1 MKAKHLPQR
10 IAQCSAAVLLT
21 IAAAPFAS
29 AHHDV
34 VFPDGGESLQPGE
47 FVSIEWTVTI
57 EHLLINW
64 DVFYSTTGDMGSLIP
79 IQFAVSPGDP
89 TVGSLH
95 SIDWFVP
102 DMPTTNGRIMVRM
115 NTVQATYEFFS
126 DADFT
131 IEAALGNRS
140 CAGQAANSSGSPA
153 QLHMVGSTSIADNGL
168 VLNVNSLPANALG
181 YPINSDTLG
190 FAAMPGGS
198 QGNLCLGGT
207 VGRHI
212 TQVTSSGTAGFVSIP
227 IDLTALPRAGATV
240 AAVAG
245 ETWRFQY
252 WTRDANPSSTSN
264 FSDVVSVMLL

>member
-1 MKAKHLPQR
+1 MNAKHVPHR
-10 IAQCSAAVLLT
+10 FARCSAAALLA

-34 VFPDGGESLQPGE
+34 VFPDGGESLQPGQ

-57 EHLLINW
+57 EHVLIDW
-64 DVFYSTTGDMGSLIP
+64 DVFYSTTGDSGSLIP
-79 IQFAVSPGDP
+79 IRFGVDPGDP

-95 SIDWFVP
+95 SIDWLVP
-102 DMPTTNGRIMVRM
+102 DFPTANGRIMVRM
-115 NTVQATYEFFS
+115 NTVQMNYEFYS

-131 IEAALGNRS
+131 IEVALGNRS

-153 QLHMVGSTSIADNGL
+153 ELHMVGSASIAGNGL
-168 VLNVNSLPANALG
+168 VLNVSSLPANALG

-198 QGNLCLGGT
+198 EGNLCLGGT
-207 VGRHI
+207 IGRHI
-212 TQVTSSGTAGFVSIP
+212 TQVTSSGAAGFVSIP
-227 IDLTALPRAGATV
+227 IDLTVLPRAGATV
-240 AAVAG
+240 AAIAG
-245 ETWRFQY
+245 EVWRFQY
-252 WTRDANPSSTSN
+252 WTRDANPTSTSN